1 MFRRTHKTTTE
12 RTQLIDETTEDEVI
26 ETKIKAC
33 QQENGRCM
41 VSTSRRLK
49 LLYGDQTVNRVL
61 HRLNRRKQRGNK
73 YQEKGINEIINLV
86 KGLAKTRDSFTAQ
99 SRFEL

>member
-1 MFRRTHKTTTE
+1 MFGRTDKTTTE

-26 ETKIKAC
+26 ETKIKEC
-33 QQENGRCM
+33 QRENGRCM
-41 VSTSRRLK
+41 VSTSRRLRIF
-49 LLYGDQTVNRVL
+49 YGDEKVNRVL